1 MIYETFKKEFLAVSS
16 LSMLAGCGPGSP
28 DLRGRLPGRARM
40 HAGARARGQGADR
53 AEGPGSARLRL
64 RQFSG
69 CWVLGSCGDLRLLLD
84 DNYSRT
90 ITNITAEAQSTRRTN
105 EWRRLLLRSSGF
117 LKCGCCRRSGLG
129 CARGHSMCA
138 GPSGLRRCCQAVWLA
153 WQSLRASVHPHAKSC
168 HRGCATDHCW
178 LWIGVSRSVRRI
190 LKK

>member
-16 LSMLAGCGPGSP
+16 RSMLAGCGPGSP
-28 DLRGRLPGRARM
+28 GLRGRLPGRARM

-117 LKCGCCRRSGLG
+117 LKCDCCRRSGLG

-138 GPSGLRRCCQAVWLA
+138 GAYGIAAMLSGRSGLPGNRYARVCTRTRSHATEAV
-153 WQSLRASVHPHAKSC
+153 LRTIA
-168 HRGCATDHCW
+168 GFG
-178 LWIGVSRSVRRI
+178 LGFQGVSEGF
-190 LKK
+190 